1 MAKTQIGAVIG
12 IEGAKEYNRDIA
24 NIVRVTKE
32 MESEIKATESAFK
45 SEYKT
50 VQDVRN
56 LKEKLQ
62 TAIGGY
68 TQKLSLQKDAQK
80 EMNTQLDIEERR
92 SRLLPERIE
101 RLTRAGDEYK
111 ESLEAVKK
119 EYAENQEKIERLTT
133 STVNM
138 ETAINQTQTELNN
151 LNNRMD
157 ELPADNFTGKLKLIK
172 ENIEKND
179 SALKFWADTLTG
191 IGNKMTMAFTV
202 PIVGG
207 FTASVKAATDWE
219 SSLNGVRKTTDMD
232 KDSLNQLATE
242 LKEQA
247 LTTTYSSNELA
258 NLAQIAGQLG
268 VRGVNELSNFVG
280 IVSDLGI
287 ATDLSA
293 EDAATALA
301 RIFNITEGG
310 VRSDNLDKLSK
321 IGDVIVHL
329 GNNMA
334 TTEPEIVAMANRMA
348 SAGHSA
354 GLATTDVF
362 ALSAA
367 LTSVGITAEAGGST
381 VGQVLKTIQKD
392 VAEWSSTGE
401 GDMLRLA
408 DISGMSAEKFAE
420 TWRNE
425 PIKAFEAFVTGLG
438 NLKEG
443 DDDLVL
449 ILDDL
454 DMAGI
459 RQSNMLQ
466 ALAAAQEEGTDTT
479 QLFTR
484 ALELTDQAYKGVNE
498 DGETFSA
505 LQQEANVRK
514 EESKTSF
521 ENLAEAVN
529 QLGQAFGEVL
539 LPVVIPIVEG
549 LTNMITAFANMDQPT
564 KTLIVTL
571 LGLLAAAGPLLTT
584 VGTGLTLFNNLSIA
598 ATTLGTTT
606 SALLL
611 GMGKW
616 VLIGAAVVLAISGI
630 VAAINWLRDHSEQI
644 VAFWQGASEGFQ
656 MIWEVVK
663 FAFEEGVN
671 LIGEKFNQFKAW
683 VEELRNKVDNGF
695 RNMVQGVK
703 DKLNNMK
710 TAVENVRN
718 RIDET
723 FRNLVSNAWNWGKD
737 LIGNMVSGIM
747 SKVGNLISSVK
758 NVASTIWS
766 YLHFSEPEKG
776 KLADFNTW
784 MPDMMMGLAK
794 GINDNLYLVDRAA
807 ENVANSLGMGGT
819 SYNYGGVVI
828 NLNVPQGA
836 NGYQMV
842 DEIENALAQRT
853 MRRKA
858 VFN

>member
-12 IEGAKEYNRDIA
+12 IEGAKEYNQAIS

-32 MESEIKATESAFK
+32 MDAEIKNAESSFN
-45 SEYKT
+45 SETKT
-50 VQDVRN
+50 IQNLRN

-62 TAIGGY
+62 TAVVGY
-68 TQKLSLQKDAQK
+68 TQKLSLQEDAQK
-80 EMNTQLDIEERR
+80 EMNTQLEFAEKR
-92 SRLLPERIE
+92 SRLLQDRID
-101 RLTRAGDEYK
+101 RLAREYGENSEEVK
-111 ESLEAVKK
+111 EANKLYV
-119 EYAENQEKIERLTT
+119 ENQTKMDQLTV
-133 STVNM
+133 STMNM

-157 ELPADNFTGKLKLIK
+157 ELPADNFTGKLQLIK

-179 SALKFWADTLTG
+179 SALKFWADTLTD

-232 KDSLNQLATE
+232 EESLNQLAAE

-247 LTTTYSSNELA
+247 LNTTYSSNELA

-268 VRGVNELSNFVG
+268 VRGVEDLSNFVG

-287 ATDLSA
+287 STDLSA

-310 VRSDNLDKLSK
+310 KLDNLSK
-321 IGDVIVHL
+321 VGDVIVHL

-354 GLATTDVF
+354 GLVTTDIF

-392 VAEWSSTGE
+392 VAEWSTTGE
-401 GDMLRLA
+401 GDLLRLA
-408 DISGMSAEKFAE
+408 EISGMSAEEFASV
-420 TWRNE
+420 WRDK
-425 PIKAFEAFVTGLG
+425 PVKAFEAFVTGLG

-498 DGETFSA
+498 NGETFSA

-539 LPVVIPIVEG
+539 LPVVVPIVEG
-549 LTNMITAFANMDQPT
+549 LTDMITAFANLDQPT
-564 KTLIVTL
+564 KTLIITL
-571 LGLLAAAGPLLTT
+571 LSLLAAAGPLLTT
-584 VGTGLTLFNNLSIA
+584 VGTGLSLFNNLSIA

-630 VAAINWLRDHSEQI
+630 VAAIQWLRDHSEQI

-747 SKVGNLISSVK
+747 SKVGNLINSVK

-776 KLADFNTW
+776 KLADFNSW

-819 SYNYGGVVI
+819 SYNYGGIVI